1 MIQFPSLSS
10 CKCKAHYVWG
20 KVPGWVYVELG
31 NALLIP
37 VTAMS
42 FTDAEASWETLV
54 LNFFLPWDNQIIRN
68 IDPWENTGKELA
80 QARKTVHSTDILE
93 GSVMLLHIHGW
104 GLQEATF
111 PEPREAVSI
120 TREAQVL
127 LWSHGTAVLWPKLHS
142 MLSDCPR
149 LWKQCQ
155 L

>member
-10 CKCKAHYVWG
+10 CKWKAHYIWG

-37 VTAMS
+37 VTAMT
-42 FTDAEASWETLV
+42 FTYAEASWETLA
-54 LNFFLPWDNQIIRN
+54 LHIFLPWDNQTLRN
-68 IDPWENTGKELA
+68 TDPWENTGKEVVHP
-80 QARKTVHSTDILE
+80 RKTIHSTDILE
-93 GSVMLLHIHGW
+93 GSGLLPHIHGW
-104 GLQEATF
+104 SLRGASF
-111 PEPREAVSI
+111 PEPRSAVSI

-127 LWSHGTAVLWPKLHS
+127 LWPHGRAVPWPKLHS
-142 MLSDCPR
+142 MLSDCPM